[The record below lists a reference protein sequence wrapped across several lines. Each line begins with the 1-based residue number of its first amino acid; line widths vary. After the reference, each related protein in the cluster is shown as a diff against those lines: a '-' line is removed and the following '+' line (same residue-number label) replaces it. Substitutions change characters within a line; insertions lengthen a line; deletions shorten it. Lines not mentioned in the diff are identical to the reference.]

1 MLAEHDARL
10 SLGIHANP
18 FLLRK
23 SGQRFCNTSPLD
35 LEKPLGDQDH
45 IRKNL
50 YIEGFSDVVHDI
62 FERFDFHAEVD
73 RLAKSGLCCI
83 RSLTRGSQ
91 GLVDAIADHGASNA
105 KPTYQITDRRAVRM
119 ALLSV
124 VNANSARLT
133 SWPCPPPSSVAKVA
147 KP

>member
-1 MLAEHDARL
+1 MAEHDARL

-23 SGQRFCNTSPLD
+23 SGQRFCNTFPLD

-50 YIEGFSDVVHDI
+50 YIEGFSDAVRDI

-91 GLVDAIADHGASNA
+91 GLVDAIADHGR
-105 KPTYQITDRRAVRM
+105 PTPNRRIRSLIDAQYAWLCFR
-119 ALLSV
+119 
-124 VNANSARLT
+124 
-133 SWPCPPPSSVAKVA
+133 SSTPTPRV
-147 KP
+147 